1 MPQSSVLGLVL
12 KDGLLVSL
20 AGVLIGIAVALAA
33 SNRIGGLLFAVSPRD
48 PTVYVAVAVMMIA
61 VSTVACLLPALR
73 AARVHPTVALRTE

>member
-1 MPQSSVLGLVL
+1 MLGLVL